1 MNNTTSVILAA
12 GKSTRFISK
21 KSKLVHE
28 LAGLPVISHVYNTV
42 KKISGKNIIVVCN
55 SQNYHEI
62 KTLIKG
68 CKFVIQKNQKGTADA
83 IEKARNYIKTEN
95 FIVLFGDVPLV
106 NSNSLK
112 KLSRNFKNNKIA
124 SMILFNSSNPKGYG
138 RVILNNKKVEKVVE
152 EINTSN
158 SEKLINLCNSGIMM
172 VNKTIFFKNIK
183 FIKYHK
189 KKKERFLPDI
199 FNIYFI
205 KNIPF
210 SFVVS
215 SEDEMSG
222 INNLFDYNKVENLL
236 QRKLVNKFLN
246 NGVLI
251 KNPETSYFSIDTK
264 IGKNVIIE
272 ENVKVRKNV
281 IIKSGSLIKNFSDLE
296 GVVIKENCSIGPH
309 ARIRPD
315 SKINQNCKIGNYV
328 EIKNSSIGNNT
339 SISHLAYV
347 GDTKIGNKV
356 NIGAG
361 CITCNYDGV
370 KKNKTI
376 IGNKAFIGSN
386 TSLIAPVKIGN
397 NVKIA
402 AGSVINKDIPS
413 NKLAIRRPNLK
424 IY

>member
-28 LAGLPVISHVYNTV
+28 LAGLPVISHVYNTA

-55 SQNYHEI
+55 SQNYYEI

-158 SEKLINLCNSGIMM
+158 SEKLIKLCNSGIMM

-199 FNIYFI
+199 FNIYFT

-361 CITCNYDGV
+361 CITCNYDGI

>member
-1 MNNTTSVILAA
+1 M
-12 GKSTRFISK
+12 
-21 KSKLVHE
+21 
-28 LAGLPVISHVYNTV
+28 
-42 KKISGKNIIVVCN
+42 
-55 SQNYHEI
+55 
-62 KTLIKG
+62 
-68 CKFVIQKNQKGTADA
+68 
-83 IEKARNYIKTEN
+83 
-95 FIVLFGDVPLV
+95 
-106 NSNSLK
+106 
-112 KLSRNFKNNKIA
+112 
-124 SMILFNSSNPKGYG
+124 
-138 RVILNNKKVEKVVE
+138 
-152 EINTSN
+152 
-158 SEKLINLCNSGIMM
+158 
-172 VNKTIFFKNIK
+172 
-183 FIKYHK
+183 
-189 KKKERFLPDI
+189 
-199 FNIYFI
+199 
-205 KNIPF
+205 
-210 SFVVS
+210 
-215 SEDEMSG
+215 
-222 INNLFDYNKVENLL
+222 
-236 QRKLVNKFLN
+236 
-246 NGVLI
+246 
-251 KNPETSYFSIDTK
+251 
-264 IGKNVIIE
+264 
-272 ENVKVRKNV
+272 

-361 CITCNYDGV
+361 CITCNYDGI

>member
-28 LAGLPVISHVYNTV
+28 LAGLPVISHVYNTA

-205 KNIPF
+205 KNMPF

-361 CITCNYDGV
+361 CITCNYDGI

>member
-28 LAGLPVISHVYNTV
+28 LAGLPVISHVYNTA

-83 IEKARNYIKTEN
+83 IEKARNFIKTEN

-361 CITCNYDGV
+361 CITCNYDGI

>member
-28 LAGLPVISHVYNTV
+28 LAGLPVISHVYNTA

-361 CITCNYDGV
+361 CITCNYDGI

>member
-28 LAGLPVISHVYNTV
+28 LAGLPVISHVYNTA

-158 SEKLINLCNSGIMM
+158 SEKLIKLCNSGIMM

-189 KKKERFLPDI
+189 EKKERFLPDI

-205 KNIPF
+205 KKIPF

-402 AGSVINKDIPS
+402 AGSVINKDIHS
-413 NKLAIRRPNLK
+413 NKLAIRRSKLK

>member
-28 LAGLPVISHVYNTV
+28 LAGLPVISHVYNTA

-55 SQNYHEI
+55 GQNYYEI

-347 GDTKIGNKV
+347 GDSKIGNKV

-361 CITCNYDGV
+361 CITCNYDGI

>member
-28 LAGLPVISHVYNTV
+28 LAGLPVISHVYNTA

-199 FNIYFI
+199 FNIYYT

-361 CITCNYDGV
+361 CITCNYDGI

>member
-28 LAGLPVISHVYNTV
+28 LAGLPVISHVYNTA

-124 SMILFNSSNPKGYG
+124 NIILFNSSNPKGYG

-361 CITCNYDGV
+361 CITCNYDGI

>member
-1 MNNTTSVILAA
+1 MNNITSVILAA

-28 LAGLPVISHVYNTV
+28 LAGLPVISHVYNTA
-42 KKISGKNIIVVCN
+42 KKISGKNIIIVCN
-55 SQNYHEI
+55 SQNYQEI
-62 KTLIKG
+62 KVLIKG
-68 CKFVIQKNQKGTADA
+68 CKFVIQKKQKGTADA

-106 NSNSLK
+106 SSNSLK

-183 FIKYHK
+183 FVKYHK

-199 FNIYFI
+199 FNVYFI
-205 KNIPF
+205 NNIPF

-251 KNPETSYFSIDTK
+251 KNPETSYFCIDTK

-272 ENVKVRKNV
+272 ENVKIRKNV

-309 ARIRPD
+309 ARIRPN

-339 SISHLAYV
+339 AISHLAYV

-361 CITCNYDGV
+361 CITCNYDGI

-413 NKLAIRRPNLK
+413 NKLAIRRSNLK

>member
-28 LAGLPVISHVYNTV
+28 LAGLPVISHVYNTA

-205 KNIPF
+205 KNMPF